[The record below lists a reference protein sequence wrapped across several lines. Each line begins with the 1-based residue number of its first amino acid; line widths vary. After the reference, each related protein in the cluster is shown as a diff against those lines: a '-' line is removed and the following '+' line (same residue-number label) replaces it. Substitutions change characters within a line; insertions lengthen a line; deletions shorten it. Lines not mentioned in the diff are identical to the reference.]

1 MPLISS
7 GYLNNCFGTYTFAD
21 GDKYVGEVK
30 DNKKHGQGTYTYA
43 NGDKYV
49 GEYKDGK
56 INGQGTFTSADGDK
70 YFGEWKEDKS
80 SFISDV
86 ADARG
91 FDAVSQLEEESD
103 AYENFDWSE
112 HFAEDDFNLYDRCKR
127 TTLVKVSNF
136 QKVEKGFG
144 EC

>member
-1 MPLISS
+1 MDYYYH
-7 GYLNNCFGTYTFAD
+7 GKWR
-21 GDKYVGEVK
+21 DKDEC
-30 DNKKHGQGTYTYA
+30 
-43 NGDKYV
+43 NGDVRKRWEKDQELLESYKEIFSWDEKFALQV
-49 GEYKDGK
+49 EYKV
-56 INGQGTFTSADGDK
+56 SASDNHPIR
-70 YFGEWKEDKS
+70 GEWKEDKS
-80 SFISDV
+80 SFIKDV

-144 EC
+144 G